1 MAMRLTRVNV
11 FARALVDAGPA
22 GGLNELWMSG
32 WPSCVYPVCR
42 SPGPRRRGARGL
54 HPSLPTHLCAAPPP
68 AAGRGRVRRRGSR
81 ASRAGAGERGPQGRD
96 PRGAA
101 GQPAARRYARSG
113 YRHRLSSACRAR
125 RRLSAAR
132 SRISPVCT
140 YTGRG
145 YMPDWSA
152 LKHPARARHR
162 LLVRLSLSDLEQFKD
177 RLRDEGLSLKTARN
191 IIDATFL
198 ALYRD
203 ACDAKVIRPEENPF
217 EVAVGPGVRSPAP
230 TRTVPTSARISLT
243 MKGSRPTAPRRRL
256 ASRYEARSV
265 APRSR

>member
-1 MAMRLTRVNV
+1 MNSECRVGPHASIPYVDRLVP
-11 FARALVDAGPA
+11 DAAAPGVSILPYRPICA
-22 GGLNELWMSG
+22 QPRLLPLAEGE
-32 WPSCVYPVCR
+32 CV
-42 SPGPRRRGARGL
+42 GEARG
-54 HPSLPTHLCAAPPP
+54 P
-68 AAGRGRVRRRGSR
+68 
-81 ASRAGAGERGPQGRD
+81 SRAGAGERGPQGRD

-140 YTGRG
+140 YTGCG

-152 LKHPARARHR
+152 LNERGVCWGRVGPKDIARVLHGPRHVQHPPA
-162 LLVRLSLSDLEQFKD
+162 L
-177 RLRDEGLSLKTARN
+177 GN
-191 IIDATFL
+191 IIDATSR

>member
-1 MAMRLTRVNV
+1 MNSECRV
-11 FARALVDAGPA
+11 
-22 GGLNELWMSG
+22 
-32 WPSCVYPVCR
+32 
-42 SPGPRRRGARGL
+42 GPR
-54 HPSLPTHLCAAPPP
+54 
-68 AAGRGRVRRRGSR
+68 
-81 ASRAGAGERGPQGRD
+81 ASIP
-96 PRGAA
+96 
-101 GQPAARRYARSG
+101 Y
-113 YRHRLSSACRAR
+113 
-125 RRLSAAR
+125 
-132 SRISPVCT
+132 V
-140 YTGRG
+140 
-145 YMPDWSA
+145 
-152 LKHPARARHR
+152 
-162 LLVRLSLSDLEQFKD
+162 KD